1 MCSLGSLGQWP
12 GWNWTPTP
20 TPTPMPRPM
29 PIPGQELLLR
39 LPAVLGTAGVV
50 TGHVKTQ
57 EIETTTRATAL
68 FVPLCV
74 CVCVLLYVC
83 VCCRASNKFTVCR
96 QQQQQ
101 KRLIKS
107 SGSIENWLEMAN
119 KRGVCICRQL
129 KVARN
134 S

>member
-1 MCSLGSLGQWP
+1 
-12 GWNWTPTP
+12 
-20 TPTPMPRPM
+20 MPRPM

-74 CVCVLLYVC
+74 CVCVSYSMCVSVC
-83 VCCRASNKFTVCR
+83 VCV
-96 QQQQQ
+96 
-101 KRLIKS
+101 L
-107 SGSIENWLEMAN
+107 SGFKQIYCLPTATAAEAAN
-119 KRGVCICRQL
+119 
-129 KVARN
+129 
-134 S
+134 